1 MSESG
6 KSDTES
12 ARGKLLQ
19 AAAVLFY
26 NDGIAATGIDA
37 ITQRAGVAKQS
48 LYNNFASKA
57 DLVAAYI
64 DARHAEWLGLYAAR
78 EATACGPKEK
88 ILAVFDAYE
97 DHAEF
102 AYERGFRGCGL
113 LNAAAELTAED
124 AGRAAV
130 RRHKLDVDAIL
141 RTQLCE
147 LLPDRP
153 DRVAILA
160 EHFAYLVEGAMAR
173 AGLDGNGE
181 RVRHARAI
189 AADMLEAL

>member
-1 MSESG
+1 MSGIEETG
-6 KSDTES
+6 GAS
-12 ARGKLLQ
+12 AREKLLQ
-19 AAAVLFY
+19 AAAQLFY

-37 ITQRAGVAKQS
+37 ITHRAGVAKQS

-64 DARHAEWLGLYAAR
+64 DARHAEWLDLYAAR
-78 EATACGPKEK
+78 EATAHDAKEK

-102 AYERGFRGCGL
+102 AYERSFRGCGL
-113 LNAAAELTAED
+113 LNAAAELTADD

-141 RTQLCE
+141 KTQLGA

-153 DRVAILA
+153 DRVPVLA